1 MEHHSVDLSVLI
13 CSTHTRWQ
21 TFGQAIQRQI
31 WAQEAALPEADRA
44 RVEII
49 MLTDNKQMMLGAKRN
64 AMIDICQGRYVAFVD
79 DDDRLEDRYLPAL
92 LEAVEVSDADVI
104 TFRVSVAINGADPL
118 QCVYSKNFRADRN
131 LPSRYER
138 LPNHLMCVKRDLARR
153 VSFPHIAYGE
163 DSGYSKL
170 LAPHL
175 KTEHAIDEVLY
186 HYDYNDQ
193 TTEAQEHKR
202 NATRTRSGAPLVD
215 VVILSHAHTPA
226 LRRMTQQAIRSATAG
241 ANGLPIN
248 VIVMEQH
255 DNTRYRFAHTQR
267 CRGDFNYNRR
277 ANQGAELGAAE
288 WIMIA
293 NNDLRFEDGWLHKL
307 LAADHPIVSPKDPG
321 DARQEQITENT
332 VGDVTARHF
341 SGWCFM
347 IRRALWKEIGGFDD
361 CVNFWFSDDVV
372 IEQLKA
378 VGVQP
383 MLVPG
388 ARVQHLQSVTLRQR
402 PDIDDLT
409 WAQLEIFEAKYGPHR
424 LHRDPRYLRWK
435 RRDDRSNRRSGGA
448 H

>member
-1 MEHHSVDLSVLI
+1 MVDLSVLI

-31 WAQEAALPEADRA
+31 WAQHAALPPADQA

-64 AMIDICQGRYVAFVD
+64 AMIDICQGQYVVFVD
-79 DDDRLEDRYLPAL
+79 DDDRLEDGYLPAL

-104 TFRVSVAINGADPL
+104 TFRVSVSINGSDPL
-118 QCVYSKNFRADRN
+118 ECIYSKDFRADRN
-131 LPSRYER
+131 LSTHYER

-170 LAPHL
+170 LHPHL
-175 KTEHAIDEVLY
+175 KTEHAINKVLY

-202 NATRTRSGAPLVD
+202 NATRTRSGPPLLD
-215 VVILSHAHTPA
+215 LIILSDAHTPA
-226 LRRMTQQAIRSATAG
+226 LRSMTQQTIRSAVAG

-255 DNTRYRFAHTQR
+255 DRARYRFAHTQR
-267 CRGDFNYNRR
+267 CRGEFNYNRR
-277 ANQGAELGAAE
+277 ANQGAELGQAD
-288 WIMIA
+288 WIMVA

-307 LAADHPIVSPKDPG
+307 LAADHPVVSPKCPK
-321 DARQEQITENT
+321 DARQREITENT
-332 VGDVTARHF
+332 VGDITGRHF

-347 IRRALWKEIGGFDD
+347 IRRPLWKEIGGFDD
-361 CVNFWFSDDVV
+361 CVNFWCSDDVV
-372 IEQLKA
+372 IEQLKS

-388 ARVQHLQSVTLRQR
+388 ALVQHLQSVTLRQR
-402 PDIDDLT
+402 PDLEELT

-424 LHRDPRYLRWK
+424 LSRDPRYRRWK
-435 RRDDRSNRRSGGA
+435 LHNDRSNRGDRRA